1 MKKFILFFLIIINT
15 FIFAKDENINISTRI
30 VKQGG
35 MFIVEF
41 PKDKNYDIT
50 FKNSQI
56 KIKSFIDGE
65 NKKALIPVHYSTP
78 IGTYTLKISENKK
91 VISKKLVKIIDG
103 NFKKS
108 YITVDDSTAKK
119 RSVKNMAN
127 MISKTSEARSNP
139 SPKKLWEGRFIYPV
153 ASLKYQKISSPFGAM
168 RFVNNRVSGYHSGI
182 DFPVPIGT
190 PLRASNSGRVV
201 LAKKLTTTGN
211 TIIIDHGMNVFS
223 AYAHMSQLDVKTG
236 DMVKKG
242 QNIGKSGN
250 TGFTTGPHLHF
261 TISIG
266 TTFVNPSLFFNHKV
280 LEKN

>member
-1 MKKFILFFLIIINT
+1 MKKLILFFLIIINT
-15 FIFAKDENINISTRI
+15 FIFAKEDINISTRI

-35 MFIVEF
+35 MFVVEF
-41 PKDKNYDIT
+41 PKDKDYNIS
-50 FKNSQI
+50 FKNSKI

-65 NKKALIPVHYSTP
+65 KKKALIPVHYSTP
-78 IGTYTLKISENKK
+78 VGTYTLKIYENKK
-91 VISKKLVKIIDG
+91 VVVRKLVKIIDG

-108 YITVDDSTAKK
+108 YITVDNSTAKK
-119 RSVKNMAN
+119 RSVQNMAN
-127 MISKTSEARSNP
+127 MISKTSEARNNP

-153 ASLKYQKISSPFGAM
+153 TSAKDKKISSPFGAM
-168 RFVNNRVSGYHSGI
+168 RFVNNKVSGYHSGI
-182 DFPVPIGT
+182 DFPVAIGT
-190 PLRASNSGRVV
+190 PLVASNSGRVV
-201 LAKKLTTTGN
+201 LAKRLVTTGN

-223 AYAHMSQLDVKTG
+223 AYAHMSQLNVKEG